1 VSRSPVPPPPAGAT
15 VQSTGRAMPDR
26 SQQGADGALPS
37 VRAQLLATEH
47 WSLLATRSTVQS
59 ELLSRITTFLMLV
72 SASIVGLALIGQ
84 ATRFGGR
91 FLTFALVLLG
101 MVVMI
106 GTLTQIRV
114 VNASNED
121 LAHVIGMNRLRAAY
135 LELDPDI
142 ERYLVTSAHDD
153 DRGIWQ
159 TYSYLMG
166 PNPTQPLASSVA
178 FIVLV
183 NSGLSGVFAALVA
196 VALGAP
202 GPLVGA
208 VAAAC
213 ALGFLGI
220 SLTLV
225 VRQYR
230 RMQRRYVARF
240 PTPDTS
246 LDSQAAAPGVAA
258 RPTDASTWM
267 PGGLEGRRHAPPDLH
282 VGSK

>member
-1 VSRSPVPPPPAGAT
+1 
-15 VQSTGRAMPDR
+15 VQGTDR
-26 SQQGADGALPS
+26 ALPS
-37 VRAQLLATEH
+37 VRAQLLVTEH
-47 WSLLATRSTVQS
+47 WSLLATRSTAQS
-59 ELLSRITTFLMLV
+59 ELMSRITTFLMLV
-72 SASIVGLALIGQ
+72 SASIVGLALLGQ

-91 FLTFALVLLG
+91 FITFALVLLG

-121 LAHVIGMNRLRAAY
+121 LALVIGMNRLRAAY
-135 LELDPDI
+135 LELDPGI

-153 DRGIWQ
+153 GRGIWQ
-159 TYSYLMG
+159 TYDYLMG
-166 PNPTQPLASSVA
+166 PNRTQPLASSMA
-178 FIVLV
+178 FILLV

-208 VAAAC
+208 VAAVCGQA
-213 ALGFLGI
+213 FLGI

-230 RMQRRYVARF
+230 RMQRRYVPLF
-240 PTPDTS
+240 PTPDGSTGRGDTHPATS
-246 LDSQAAAPGVAA
+246 GVAA
-258 RPTDASTWM
+258 RPTDASTRM
-267 PGGLEGRRHAPPDLH
+267 PGAPGGRRHAPPAP
-282 VGSK
+282 

>member
-1 VSRSPVPPPPAGAT
+1 MSRSPVPPPPAGAAAP
-15 VQSTGRAMPDR
+15 STGRAMPDG
-26 SQQGADGALPS
+26 SQPGTDGALPG

-47 WSLLATRSTVQS
+47 WSLLATRSTAQS

-72 SASIVGLALIGQ
+72 SASIVGLALMGQ

-106 GTLTQIRV
+106 GTLTQLRV

-121 LAHVIGMNRLRAAY
+121 LAQVIGMNRLRAAY
-135 LELDPDI
+135 LELDPAI
-142 ERYLVTSAHDD
+142 EPYLVTSAHDD

-159 TYSYLMG
+159 TYRPLMG
-166 PNPTQPLASSVA
+166 PTPTQPLASSAA

-183 NSGLSGVFAALVA
+183 NSGLSGVFAGLVA
-196 VALGAP
+196 VALGAS
-202 GPLVGA
+202 GRLVGV

-213 ALGFLGI
+213 GLAFLGI

-230 RMQRRYVARF
+230 RMQRRYVALF
-240 PTPDTS
+240 PTPDS
-246 LDSQAAAPGVAA
+246 SRSPQPSGEIAA
-258 RPTDASTWM
+258 RLM
-267 PGGLEGRRHAPPDLH
+267 PGA
-282 VGSK
+282 

>member
-1 VSRSPVPPPPAGAT
+1 MSRSPVPPPPDGAAAP
-15 VQSTGRAMPDR
+15 SAGRAMSDR
-26 SQQGADGALPS
+26 SQPGTDGPPAS

-47 WSLLATRSTVQS
+47 WSLLATRSTAQS

-91 FLTFALVLLG
+91 FLPFALVLLG

-106 GTLTQIRV
+106 GTLTQLRV

-153 DRGIWQ
+153 NRGIWQ
-159 TYSYLMG
+159 TYNPLMG
-166 PNPTQPLASSVA
+166 PTPTQPLASSAA
-178 FIVLV
+178 FILLV
-183 NSGLSGVFAALVA
+183 NSGLSGVLAALVA

-202 GPLVGA
+202 GRLVGV

-213 ALGFLGI
+213 GLAFLGI
-220 SLTLV
+220 SLALV
-225 VRQYR
+225 GRQYR
-230 RMQRRYVARF
+230 RMQRRYVALF
-240 PTPDTS
+240 PTPDS
-246 LDSQAAAPGVAA
+246 SRSPRPSGEIAA
-258 RPTDASTWM
+258 RLM
-267 PGGLEGRRHAPPDLH
+267 PGG
-282 VGSK
+282 

>member
-1 VSRSPVPPPPAGAT
+1 MSRSPVPPPPAGAAA
-15 VQSTGRAMPDR
+15 QSTGRAMSDG
-26 SQQGADGALPS
+26 SQQGTDGALPS

-47 WSLLATRSTVQS
+47 WSLLATRSTAQS

-91 FLTFALVLLG
+91 FITFALVLLG

-159 TYSYLMG
+159 TYNPLTD
-166 PNPTQPLASSVA
+166 PNPTQPLASSAA
-178 FIVLV
+178 FILLV

-196 VALGAP
+196 VALDAP

-213 ALGFLGI
+213 GLAFLGI

-225 VRQYR
+225 VRQYQ
-230 RMQRRYVARF
+230 RMQRRYVALF
-240 PTPDTS
+240 PAPDSSRSTRP
-246 LDSQAAAPGVAA
+246 LGKIAA
-258 RPTDASTWM
+258 RLM
-267 PGGLEGRRHAPPDLH
+267 PGA
-282 VGSK
+282 

>member
-1 VSRSPVPPPPAGAT
+1 MSDG
-15 VQSTGRAMPDR
+15 

-47 WSLLATRSTVQS
+47 WSLLATRSTAQS

-91 FLTFALVLLG
+91 FITFALVVLG
-101 MVVMI
+101 MVIMI

-153 DRGIWQ
+153 GRAHARANRAD
-159 TYSYLMG
+159 
-166 PNPTQPLASSVA
+166 
-178 FIVLV
+178 
-183 NSGLSGVFAALVA
+183 
-196 VALGAP
+196 
-202 GPLVGA
+202 
-208 VAAAC
+208 
-213 ALGFLGI
+213 
-220 SLTLV
+220 TLV
-225 VRQYR
+225 FN
-230 RMQRRYVARF
+230 A
-240 PTPDTS
+240 
-246 LDSQAAAPGVAA
+246 
-258 RPTDASTWM
+258 
-267 PGGLEGRRHAPPDLH
+267 
-282 VGSK
+282 

>member
-1 VSRSPVPPPPAGAT
+1 MPPPPAGAAA
-15 VQSTGRAMPDR
+15 QSTRQAVSGSSR
-26 SQQGADGALPS
+26 QGKNGVPLS

-47 WSLLATRSTVQS
+47 WSLLATRSAAQS
-59 ELLSRITTFLMLV
+59 ELLSRITAFLMLV
-72 SASIVGLALIGQ
+72 SASIVGLALMGQ

-91 FLTFALVLLG
+91 FVTFALVLLG
-101 MVVMI
+101 VVVMI

-135 LELDPDI
+135 VELDPDI

-166 PNPTQPLASSVA
+166 PSPTQPLASSVA
-178 FIVLV
+178 FILLV
-183 NSGLSGVFAALVA
+183 NSSLVGVFAALVA
-196 VALGAP
+196 VALDVP

-213 ALGFLGI
+213 GLAFLGI

-230 RMQRRYVARF
+230 RMQRRYVALF
-240 PTPDTS
+240 PTPDGS
-246 LDSQAAAPGVAA
+246 IGRDSSQPGAPGVAA

-267 PGGLEGRRHAPPDLH
+267 PGGLGGRRDAPPAR
-282 VGSK
+282 

>member
-1 VSRSPVPPPPAGAT
+1 MSDGN
-15 VQSTGRAMPDR
+15 
-26 SQQGADGALPS
+26 QQGTDGALPS
-37 VRAQLLATEH
+37 VRAQLMATEH
-47 WSLLATRSTVQS
+47 WSLLATRSMVQS

-72 SASIVGLALIGQ
+72 SASIVALALMGQ

-91 FLTFALVLLG
+91 FITFALVLVG

-106 GTLTQIRV
+106 GALTQIRV

-153 DRGIWQ
+153 GRGIWQ
-159 TYSYLMG
+159 TYNPLMA
-166 PNPTQPLASSVA
+166 PNPTQPLASSMA
-178 FIVLV
+178 FILLV

-196 VALGAP
+196 VALDAP

-208 VAAAC
+208 AARAC
-213 ALGFLGI
+213 GLAFLGI

-225 VRQYR
+225 VRQYQ
-230 RMQRRYVARF
+230 RMQRRYVALF
-240 PTPDTS
+240 PTPDS
-246 LDSQAAAPGVAA
+246 SRSARAFGKVAS
-258 RPTDASTWM
+258 RLM
-267 PGGLEGRRHAPPDLH
+267 PGA
-282 VGSK
+282 